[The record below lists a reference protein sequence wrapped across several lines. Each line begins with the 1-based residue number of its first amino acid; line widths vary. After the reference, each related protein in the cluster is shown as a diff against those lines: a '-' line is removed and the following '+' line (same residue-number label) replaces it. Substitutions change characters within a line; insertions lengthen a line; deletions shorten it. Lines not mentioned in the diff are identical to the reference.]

1 MKKLSFVI
9 AMALLTSISSWAESV
24 YIDDILYSLSF
35 TTCNLMNGT
44 KKSGDVVIP
53 EKVTYNGKEYVVEG
67 IWDEAFRDN
76 VKITSFT
83 VQGNSLTTI
92 GEYAFSKCTS
102 LKKVNLPQSV
112 RRIEKRAFE
121 QCGLESFDMPPITY
135 LEEGLLYYCTDLKSV
150 TLSPTIKTLPA
161 NTVYGCHSLT
171 QLIIPEGIEALATS
185 SINYCNSLTTVQFPN
200 TLTTI
205 GDNVMYNCFALEHI
219 NLPSSLRTIGENFM
233 RENYLKSLIIPE
245 GLTTLGAY
253 SFSENKAMESLSLPN
268 SLRNIGTGAFY
279 RFNVLKMLYVN
290 ADTRLSSWSYM
301 FSGAD
306 IFTIQLYVPAHLIN
320 SYKEEDNNFWYR
332 FRHMYAIVPCD
343 VNGDEIC
350 DISDVNTCID
360 MVIGIGAHA
369 YDYSADV
376 NHDTIIDISDINA
389 ITNKLLGK

>member
-1 MKKLSFVI
+1 MKKLSLII
-9 AMALLTSISSWAESV
+9 AMAVLTAISSWAEFV
-24 YIDDILYSLSF
+24 TIDGIQYSLSY

-44 KKSGDVVIP
+44 KTSGDVVIP

-76 VKITSFT
+76 TKITSLT

-121 QCGLESFDMPPITY
+121 HCGLESFDMPPVTY
-135 LEEGLLYYCTDLKSV
+135 LEEGLLYYCESLKSV
-150 TLSPTIKTLPA
+150 TLSPTIKTLPT

-171 QLIIPEGIEALATS
+171 QLVIPEGIETLATAS
-185 SINYCNSLTTVQFPN
+185 VNYCNSLTTVQLPS

-205 GDNVMYNCFALEHI
+205 ENNVMYNCFAIEHI

-233 RENYLKSLIIPE
+233 RENNLKSLTIPE
-245 GLTTLGAY
+245 GLTTLGTY
-253 SFSENKAMESLSLPN
+253 GFSENKAMESLSLPN
-268 SLRNIGTGAFY
+268 SLRNIGDRSFY
-279 RFNVLKMLYVN
+279 RFNALKKIYVN
-290 ADTRLSSWSYM
+290 ANTRLSSWGYM

-306 IFTIQLYVPAHLIN
+306 IFTIQLYVPKNLLD

-332 FRHMYAIVPCD
+332 FRHIYAIVPCD
-343 VNGDEIC
+343 VNGDETC
-350 DISDVNTCID
+350 DISDVSTCID
-360 MVIGIGAHA
+360 MVTGTGAHA